1 VSAGSA
7 AETFK
12 RRLSNESGGEGGSR
26 RVSFGAESVVG
37 NQVLGQEQPLRPD
50 VATARL
56 SLEPQQSTT
65 GRESF
70 AGLSKTPMLP
80 VAGSSTSV
88 SNSITPAAV
97 ITATPGSNGPVVSPA
112 ATAAIL
118 AGVAPAPKR
127 DEQMNLLLLQN
138 MIHQWSFLCAR

>member
-1 VSAGSA
+1 MSS
-7 AETFK
+7 
-12 RRLSNESGGEGGSR
+12 ESGGEGGSR
-26 RVSFGAESVVG
+26 RVSFGSESVVG
-37 NQVLGQEQPLRPD
+37 NHVRVQEQPLRPD

-70 AGLSKTPMLP
+70 AGLSKTPILP
-80 VAGSSTSV
+80 VAGSTSV

-97 ITATPGSNGPVVSPA
+97 VTATPGSNGPVVSPA
-112 ATAAIL
+112 AIAAIL

-127 DEQMNLLLLQN
+127 DEQLNVLLLQN
-138 MIHQWSFLCAR
+138 MILQWSFLCAR